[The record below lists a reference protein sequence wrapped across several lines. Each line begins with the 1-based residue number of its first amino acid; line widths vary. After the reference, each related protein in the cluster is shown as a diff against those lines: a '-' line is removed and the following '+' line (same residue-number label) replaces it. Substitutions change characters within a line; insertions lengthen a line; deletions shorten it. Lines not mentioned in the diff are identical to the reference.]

1 MLTNTWKN
9 KSAFWQTYC
18 PMLLI
23 GKTKLLFSSETENI
37 CYLHLKYT
45 VDISAS
51 KSFRSVQ
58 IKVGIPLLAGRTH
71 HR

>member
-1 MLTNTWKN
+1 MR
-9 KSAFWQTYC
+9 
-18 PMLLI
+18 LI
-23 GKTKLLFSSETENI
+23 GKTKSLFSSETENI
-37 CYLHLKYT
+37 CYIHLKYT
-45 VDISAS
+45 VDISDS